1 MTPADTLLSAHTHV
15 QAWLAA
21 CQHTDALI
29 AEPADWLWT
38 FRRDALGDGLLE
50 LSDVPDRPGETATL
64 ALSLALDLP
73 PVRTLDDAHALLG
86 AAAELPPGVTL
97 VEQGFATDD
106 HPLFVLIR
114 VHAASVTPDTL
125 SSLYSR
131 LAKAKHFLEDA

>member
-1 MTPADTLLSAHTHV
+1 MTPIPALQAAHAAAQT
-15 QAWLAA
+15 WLAK
-21 CQHTDALI
+21 CQRVDPLFG
-29 AEPADWLWT
+29 EPADWLWA

-114 VHAASVTPDTL
+114 VPASSVTPDTL
-125 SSLYSR
+125 ASLYSR